1 VAIYKIKAGSRE
13 FAVVPSKETVYK
25 GKMDGKEY
33 SADVAEDNSSF
44 SVLMNNRHYNA
55 EVVKADKE
63 NKSLVI
69 RVNGNKY
76 QVEVKDE
83 FDQLLSQ
90 LGMSGNT
97 KAVKELKAPMP
108 GMVLDVL
115 VGNGDKILKDQP
127 LVVLEAMKME
137 NVLKSP
143 GDLVIK
149 EIKVKKSNAV
159 EKNQVL
165 LMFE

>member
-1 VAIYKIKAGSRE
+1 MAIYKIIAGNRE
-13 FAVVPSKETVYK
+13 FSVEPSKETVYR
-25 GKMDGKEY
+25 GKIDGKDY
-33 SADVAEDNSSF
+33 LADVTEDKSSF
-44 SVLMNNRHYNA
+44 SVLMNNKHYNA
-55 EVVKADKE
+55 EVIKADKE

-83 FDQLLSQ
+83 FDRLLSQ
-90 LGMSGNT
+90 LGMSGNL

-115 VGNGDKILKDQP
+115 VKSGDKITKDQP

-149 EIKVKKSNAV
+149 DVKVKKSNAV